1 MNTAN
6 KITIIRILFVPVFI
20 YFAANL
26 DKEYYDIITTI
37 IFLAISFTDFLDGYI
52 ARKYNQI
59 TDFGK
64 FLDPLADKI
73 LVSSALIMLTEAG
86 LLSGVA
92 TVIIIARE
100 FVVTSIRLLASGSG
114 KVIAASYSGKVK
126 TVSQMLGITVLFL
139 QKYLNALFP
148 LPYGVIV
155 TVIMLITTIY
165 SGMEYLIKNLHLI
178 ETK

>member
-6 KITIIRILFVPVFI
+6 KITVIRILFVPVFI
-20 YFAANL
+20 FFAANIH
-26 DKEYYDIITTI
+26 KEYFDIITTV

-52 ARKYNQI
+52 ARKYNQV

-73 LVSSALIMLTEAG
+73 LVASALIMLTESG
-86 LLSGVA
+86 SLSGVA

-100 FVVTSIRLLASGSG
+100 FMVTSIRLLAAGGG
-114 KVIAASYSGKVK
+114 KVIAASKSGKIK
-126 TVSQMLGITVLFL
+126 TVSQMFGITVLFL
-139 QKYLNALFP
+139 EKYLNMLCP
-148 LPYGVIV
+148 LPYGIIV
-155 TVIMLITTIY
+155 TAIMLITTVY
-165 SGMEYLIKNLHLI
+165 SGLEYLIKNIHLI

>member
-6 KITIIRILFVPVFI
+6 KITVIRVLLVPVFI
-20 YFAANL
+20 YFAANTH
-26 DKEYYDIITTI
+26 KAYYDIITAAV
-37 IFLAISFTDFLDGYI
+37 FLIISFTDFLDGYI
-52 ARKYNQI
+52 ARKYNQV

-73 LVSSALIMLTEAG
+73 LVSSALIMLTAAG
-86 LLSGVA
+86 KLSGVA

-100 FVVTSIRLLASGSG
+100 FMVTSIRLLAAGSG
-114 KVIAASYSGKVK
+114 KVIAASKSGKLK
-126 TVSQMLGITVLFL
+126 TVSQMAGITVLFL
-139 QKYLNALFP
+139 EKYFNMLYP
-148 LPYGVIV
+148 LPYGIIV

-165 SGMEYLIKNLHLI
+165 SGAEYLIKNIGLI

>member
-6 KITIIRILFVPVFI
+6 KITIIRVLFVPVFLF
-20 YFAANL
+20 FAAYIE
-26 DKEYYDIITTI
+26 KPYFDIITTV
-37 IFLAISFTDFLDGYI
+37 IFLLISFTDFLDGYI
-52 ARKYNQI
+52 ARKYNQV

-73 LVSSALIMLTEAG
+73 LVCSALVMLTESG
-86 LLSGVA
+86 LLSGIA

-100 FVVTSIRLLASGSG
+100 FMVTSIRLLAAGSG
-114 KVIAASYSGKVK
+114 KVIAASKSGKIK
-126 TVSQMLGITVLFL
+126 TVSQMIGISVLFL
-139 QKYLNALFP
+139 EKYFTMF
-148 LPYGVIV
+148 LPIPWGIIV
-155 TVIMLITTIY
+155 TVIMLATTIW

>member
-6 KITIIRILFVPVFI
+6 KITVIRVLFVPVFLF
-20 YFAANL
+20 FAANIQ
-26 DKEYYDIITTI
+26 KPGYDIITTV

-52 ARKYNQI
+52 ARKYNQV

-73 LVSSALIMLTEAG
+73 LVCSALVMLTETG
-86 LLSGVA
+86 SLSGIA

-100 FVVTSIRLLASGSG
+100 FMVTSIRLLAAGSG
-114 KVIAASYSGKVK
+114 KVIAASKSGKIK
-126 TVSQMLGITVLFL
+126 TVSQMAGITVLFL
-139 QKYLNALFP
+139 EKYLYALCP
-148 LPYGVIV
+148 LPYGIIV
-155 TVIMLITTIY
+155 TVIMLATTIY
-165 SGMEYLIKNLHLI
+165 SGAEYLIKNIHLI